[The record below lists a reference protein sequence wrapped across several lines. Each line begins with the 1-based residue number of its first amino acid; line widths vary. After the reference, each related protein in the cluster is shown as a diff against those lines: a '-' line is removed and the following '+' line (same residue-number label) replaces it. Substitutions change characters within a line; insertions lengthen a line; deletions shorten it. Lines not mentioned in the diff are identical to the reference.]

1 MSTFKTSYAMAS
13 LAFLVACGGGG
24 DNGETSTQAT
34 QEFTLSGMV
43 SGMNEGEEITLN
55 NNASNASNATVIS
68 ANGNFS
74 FTGLLAYNAVYAVTV
89 GTQPNGQN
97 CIVSFGNGAGVI
109 ADVDN
114 VRINCRSLP
123 IDNV

>member
-13 LAFLVACGGGG
+13 MAFLVACGGGG
-24 DNGETSTQAT
+24 DNSGTSTQPT
-34 QEFTLSGMV
+34 QEFTLSGLV

-55 NNASNASNATVIS
+55 NNASNATVIS

-74 FTGLLAYNAVYAVTV
+74 FTTLLAYNAAYAVTV

-97 CIVSFGNGAGVI
+97 CTVSYGNGAGVI

-114 VRINCRSLP
+114 VRINCRSLA
-123 IDNV
+123 IDQV

>member
-24 DNGETSTQAT
+24 DNGEMSTQPT

-55 NNASNASNATVIS
+55 NNASNATVIS

-74 FTGLLAYNAVYAVTV
+74 FTALIAYNAAYAVTV

-97 CIVSFGNGAGVI
+97 CTVNYGNGVSVI

-114 VRINCRSLP
+114 IRINCRSLAS
-123 IDNV
+123 DLV

>member
-24 DNGETSTQAT
+24 DNSDMSSPST

-55 NNASNASNATVIS
+55 NNASNATVIS
-68 ANGNFS
+68 ANGYFS
-74 FTGLLAYNAVYAVTV
+74 FTTLIAHNADYAVTV
-89 GTQPNGQN
+89 GLQPTGQN
-97 CIVSFGNGAGVI
+97 CTVSHGNGAGVI
-109 ADVDN
+109 ANVDD
-114 VRINCRSLP
+114 VRISCRSLS
-123 IDNV
+123 IDNA

>member
-24 DNGETSTQAT
+24 DNSDMSPQST

-55 NNASNASNATVIS
+55 NNASNATVIS

-74 FTGLLAYNAVYAVTV
+74 FTTLLAYNAAYAVTV
-89 GTQPNGQN
+89 GAQPNGQN
-97 CIVSFGNGAGVI
+97 CTVSYGNGAGVI
-109 ADVDN
+109 ANVDN
-114 VRINCRSLP
+114 VRINCRSLA
-123 IDNV
+123 IDSV

>member
-1 MSTFKTSYAMAS
+1 MPTFKTSYAMAS

-24 DNGETSTQAT
+24 DNSETSTQPS
-34 QEFTLSGMV
+34 QEFTISGIISGM
-43 SGMNEGEEITLN
+43 SEGEQITLN
-55 NNASNASNATVIS
+55 NNASNTTVIS
-68 ANGNFS
+68 TNGYFS
-74 FTGLLAYNAVYAVTV
+74 FTGLLAYNAAYAVTV
-89 GTQPNGQN
+89 GIQPNGQN

>member
-1 MSTFKTSYAMAS
+1 MSTFNTSYAMAS

-24 DNGETSTQAT
+24 DNSETSAQPT

-43 SGMNEGEEITLN
+43 SGMSEGEQITLN
-55 NNASNASNATVIS
+55 NNANNATVIS

>member
-24 DNGETSTQAT
+24 DNGESSSQPA

-43 SGMNEGEEITLN
+43 SGMNDGEEITLN
-55 NNASNASNATVIS
+55 NNASNATVVS

-74 FTGLLAYNAVYAVTV
+74 FTALLAYNAAYAVTV
-89 GTQPNGQN
+89 DTQPTGQK
-97 CIVSFGNGAGVI
+97 CTVSYGNGAGVI
-109 ADVDN
+109 ADVNN

>member
-24 DNGETSTQAT
+24 DNGESSSQPA

-43 SGMNEGEEITLN
+43 SGMNDGEEITLN
-55 NNASNASNATVIS
+55 NNASNATVVS

-74 FTGLLAYNAVYAVTV
+74 FTTLLAYNAAYAVTV
-89 GTQPNGQN
+89 DTQPTGQN
-97 CIVSFGNGAGVI
+97 CTVSYGNGAGVI
-109 ADVDN
+109 ADVNN

>member
-1 MSTFKTSYAMAS
+1 MAS

-24 DNGETSTQAT
+24 DNSETSAQPT

-43 SGMNEGEEITLN
+43 SGMSEGEQITLN
-55 NNASNASNATVIS
+55 NNANNATVIS

-74 FTGLLAYNAVYAVTV
+74 FTGLLAYNAAYAVTV
-89 GTQPNGQN
+89 GAQPNGQN
-97 CIVSFGNGAGVI
+97 CTVSYGNGAGVI
-109 ADVDN
+109 ADIDN

>member
-24 DNGETSTQAT
+24 DNGGTSTQAT

-55 NNASNASNATVIS
+55 NNASNATVIS
-68 ANGNFS
+68 ANGSFS
-74 FTGLLAYNAVYAVTV
+74 FTALLAYNAAYAVTV
-89 GTQPNGQN
+89 GSQPTGQN
-97 CIVSFGNGAGVI
+97 CTVSYGNGTGVI

-114 VRINCRSLP
+114 VRINCRSLA
-123 IDNV
+123 IDQV

>member
-1 MSTFKTSYAMAS
+1 MAA

-24 DNGETSTQAT
+24 DNSDMSSPST

-55 NNASNASNATVIS
+55 NNASNATVIS

-74 FTGLLAYNAVYAVTV
+74 FTGLIAYNAGYAVTV

-97 CIVSFGNGAGVI
+97 CTVSYGNGASVI
-109 ADVDN
+109 ADVNN
-114 VRINCRSLP
+114 VRINCRSLA
-123 IDNV
+123 IDQV

>member
-1 MSTFKTSYAMAS
+1 MAA

-24 DNGETSTQAT
+24 DNGETSTQST

-55 NNASNASNATVIS
+55 NNASNATVIS

-74 FTGLLAYNAVYAVTV
+74 FTTLLAYNAAYAVTV
-89 GTQPNGQN
+89 GAQPNGQN
-97 CIVSFGNGAGVI
+97 CTVSYGNGDGVI
-109 ADVDN
+109 ANVDN
-114 VRINCRSLP
+114 VRTNCRSLA

>member
-1 MSTFKTSYAMAS
+1 MSTFNTSYAMAS

-24 DNGETSTQAT
+24 DNSETSAQPT

-43 SGMNEGEEITLN
+43 SGMSEGEEITLN
-55 NNASNASNATVIS
+55 NNANNATVIS